1 MTVQGILDGNFVERG
16 HRASSILDTSMD
28 EATHTVHDAIYSVPV

>member
-1 MTVQGILDGNFVERG
+1 MTVKGILDGIFVERG

-28 EATHTVHDAIYSVPV
+28 EATRTIYDAIYSVPV